1 MERLPA
7 VGESV
12 TLATELVV
20 REDGW
25 ALYGFLDELGRRF
38 FQRLIGVT
46 GVGPKL
52 AVSLVSALGVERGAR
67 AVQERNIALLASVSG
82 IGKKTA
88 ERLAL
93 ELADKV
99 AEFVDA
105 AAAPVSGAASAALQ
119 ALERLGYARA
129 EADRALGAVLAA
141 DGGGAG
147 DAETLVRRALQLLTA
162 IDAAKQRREPLDHAL
177 FFGPP
182 GLGKTTLA
190 LLMAKELGVNIR
202 TTSGPVLERPGDLVG
217 MLTSLQAGDIL
228 FIDEVHR
235 LRPALEE
242 FLYPAMEDYRVDVRI
257 ADGAHAQ
264 TIPMAL
270 ERFTLIGATTRF
282 GLLTPPMRARFG
294 LVERLSYYPP
304 DDLAQIIGRSAG
316 ILDVPTDAA
325 GIAEIA
331 RRSRGTPRVA
341 NRLLK
346 RVRDY

>member
-1 MERLPA
+1 MIAQVSGRVAAKRADRVLVQTPGGLGYEIVVPLGVMERLPA
-7 VGESV
+7 VGEPV

-38 FQRLIGVT
+38 FQRLIGVS

-67 AVQERNIALLASVSG
+67 AVQEKNIALLASVSG

-99 AEFVDA
+99 GEFVDA

-147 DAETLVRRALQLLTA
+147 DAEMLVRRALQLLT
-162 IDAAKQRREPLDHAL
+162 
-177 FFGPP
+177 
-182 GLGKTTLA
+182 
-190 LLMAKELGVNIR
+190 
-202 TTSGPVLERPGDLVG
+202 
-217 MLTSLQAGDIL
+217 
-228 FIDEVHR
+228 
-235 LRPALEE
+235 
-242 FLYPAMEDYRVDVRI
+242 
-257 ADGAHAQ
+257 Q
-264 TIPMAL
+264 T
-270 ERFTLIGATTRF
+270 
-282 GLLTPPMRARFG
+282 
-294 LVERLSYYPP
+294 
-304 DDLAQIIGRSAG
+304 
-316 ILDVPTDAA
+316 
-325 GIAEIA
+325 
-331 RRSRGTPRVA
+331 
-341 NRLLK
+341 
-346 RVRDY
+346 